1 MTDYLNRLGI
11 YENETIIEN
20 ETIWKDDMDF
30 IEIMEGEEDDTKPE
44 GQISKINSI
53 GFHYIIDENKKEYI
67 EKTKVFVY
75 RKS

>member
-1 MTDYLNRLGI
+1 
-11 YENETIIEN
+11 
-20 ETIWKDDMDF
+20 MDF
-30 IEIMEGEEDDTKPE
+30 IEIMEGEEDDSKPE

-53 GFHYIIDENKKEYI
+53 GFYYLLDGEKKVYI